1 MMVECLKCGKK
12 FEQDYQEK
20 ENYCPECEE
29 EFQEVIENGG
39 FIVRNRFQ
47 KRKSKKYPY
56 IIEKTENLER
66 GKQQT
71 RNQYKTQVKALAAA
85 KKLAEV
91 NGVQAIFKYQKNGT
105 KWILN
110 NYLESHPDIMK
121 KVKEENEG
129 FPSRIF

>member
-1 MMVECLKCGKK
+1 MKVECLKCGKK
-12 FEQDYQEK
+12 FEKKDRDQR
-20 ENYCPECEE
+20 NYCPECEE
-29 EFQEVIENGG
+29 EFQEVIDNGG

-56 IIEKTENLER
+56 IIEKTENLKR

-71 RNQYKTQVKALAAA
+71 KSQYKTQVKALAAA

-129 FPSRIF
+129 FPSKIF

>member
-1 MMVECLKCGKK
+1 MKIAIGGTFSPLHAGHTYLLKKAFYFGKK
-12 FEQDYQEK
+12 VVIGLTSDSMITK
-20 ENYCPECEE
+20 EVKSYEE
-29 EFQEVIENGG
+29 RKKELIEELN
-39 FIVRNRFQ
+39 VE
-47 KRKSKKYPY
+47 
-56 IIEKTENLER
+56 IEDDH
-66 GKQQT
+66 QMD
-71 RNQYKTQVKALAAA
+71 ALAAA

-129 FPSRIF
+129 FPSKIF